1 MAHPYD
7 PLYGINIKEIAR
19 ICHVDLTTARRW
31 KRGARCP
38 PKSALLLIAADLGC
52 FSPEW
57 SGWRL
62 NGQDLISPEGW
73 RIARGQVMI
82 VPLLRQQLAAY
93 EVELKRLREAVVLT
107 HEQPLPSEW
116 PEWIAEMR
124 AG

>member
-1 MAHPYD
+1 MARGDNPF
-7 PLYGINIKEIAR
+7 YGIPIKEIAR

-31 KRGARCP
+31 KRGARRP
-38 PKSALLLIAADLGC
+38 SEMALLLIRADLGC

-82 VPLLRQQLAAY
+82 VPLMRQQIAAY
-93 EVELKRLREAVVLT
+93 EVELKRLRAEVVLT
-107 HEQPLPSEW
+107 HEQPVPESW
-116 PEWIAEMR
+116 PEWVFEKLA
-124 AG
+124 

>member
-1 MAHPYD
+1 MAHPSD
-7 PLYGINIKEIAR
+7 PLYGIPIKEIAR

-38 PKSALLLIAADLGC
+38 PKSALLLIGADLGC

-62 NGQDLISPEGW
+62 KDQDLISPEGW

-82 VPLLRQQLAAY
+82 VPLLRQQIAAY
-93 EVELKRLREAVVLT
+93 EVELRRLRAEFLLIQ
-107 HEQPLPSEW
+107 EQPVPEAW
-116 PEWIAEMR
+116 PEWVFEKLA
-124 AG
+124 

>member
-1 MAHPYD
+1 MPRPYD
-7 PLYGINIKEIAR
+7 PLYGITIKEIAR

-38 PKSALLLIAADLGC
+38 PKSALLLIRADLGC

-57 SGWRL
+57 AGWRL

-82 VPLLRQQLAAY
+82 VPLMRQQLAAY
-93 EVELKRLREAVVLT
+93 EVELKRLREEAVLIQ
-107 HEQPLPSEW
+107 EQPTPDQW
-116 PEWIAEMR
+116 PEWLSELSA
-124 AG
+124 